1 MSKEKMLAMQKQVT
15 GKLMAA
21 ISMLLVSAILMCLT
35 SYAWF
40 ILSTAPEVSNL
51 KTTAGANGALE
62 IALQSTN
69 KDGTGRADITS
80 AVGSSHAKNSATVSN
95 TYWGNVVDLT
105 EGYGL
110 EHVTLY
116 PSRLK
121 LTPTKV
127 DGKTSYAVDTGSILQ
142 VPQFGQDGRV
152 TGLLDA
158 TKTHYDGDKFTTGNN
173 WGVNVLGAVS
183 ENVGEEDTIVL
194 TYARDIVLEQAR
206 EKVATYRAELRDK
219 METTIAEN
227 AMGIMGMFI
236 AYGANE
242 EDGLPAPPNT
252 LNDAVKNYVG
262 AMETVVADA
271 TQALRWALLANAA
284 ADDKYDSENDGDMK
298 ALGALYAAVAQM
310 PLTGDSSVFSVATE
324 NDYTEIAEAATAMAA
339 AAARVNAASTL
350 VKEGDISGA
359 GFQLVAMNQTSMYGK
374 YIGTKDNV
382 ENAMSATKYN
392 FSYNEERDT
401 EDNPFGLATEDT
413 IFTVASS
420 DPKQTNLFS
429 AIASVIG
436 DYSGDMRIWIKV
448 ERQAFETEYGTDYKR
463 VSSWAS
469 TEPTGENVIVR
480 TPLTYTIK
488 ATSATAYSD
497 WMDVDNL
504 KDAEGNYID
513 TPRMGVL
520 GQVSKQIAGINAPGT
535 IQVKI
540 IRSDV
545 AAYGYSIDLAFKSSQ
560 STNLLLQQL
569 GITRVS
575 SDTTGSDT
583 EDPATLGGGS
593 TMEFTV
599 AGDMTEEQIRGMLQ
613 GLYIVLMNSDT
624 GAIYKVAALDP
635 TSITVNW
642 AAMPVTATGTLAL
655 YEPDFGVDGTLS
667 LGGKVGDNVITALVA
682 DTELDMTAVVYLSGD
697 AVDSTVFSATQGLSL
712 NGGVNLQFASST
724 ALTPMDYDFT
734 AAETKRKDG

>member
-1 MSKEKMLAMQKQVT
+1 MSKEKILAMQKQVT

-69 KDGTGRADITS
+69 TDRNGRADITS
-80 AVGSSHAKNSATVSN
+80 AVGSSHAKNAATVSN

-158 TKTHYDGDKFTTGNN
+158 TKTHYAGDKFTTGSN

-183 ENVGEEDTIVL
+183 EKVGEEDTIVL

-206 EKVATYRAELRDK
+206 EKVAAYRAELRDK

-227 AMGIMGMFI
+227 AMGIMGLFI

-262 AMETVVADA
+262 AMEMVVADA

-284 ADDKYDSENDGDMK
+284 ADDKYNSENDEDMK

-324 NDYTEIAEAATAMAA
+324 NGYTEIADAATAMAA

-350 VKEGDISGA
+350 VKEGDITNA
-359 GFQLVAMNQTSMYGK
+359 GLQLIALEQTSMYGH
-374 YIGTKDNV
+374 YIETKSNV
-382 ENAMSATKYN
+382 EGVMAAAKYD
-392 FSYNEERDT
+392 FSINTDRVTD
-401 EDNPFGLATEDT
+401 DNWYGLATEDT
-413 IFTVASS
+413 IFTVAHTSAN
-420 DPKQTNLFS
+420 QTNLFS
-429 AIASVIG
+429 AIASVVG
-436 DYSGDMRIWIKV
+436 DYSGEMNVWLTDEEVGDDVITSWESKKP
-448 ERQAFETEYGTDYKR
+448 ERTS
-463 VSSWAS
+463 VINS
-469 TEPTGENVIVR
+469 TK
-480 TPLTYTIK
+480 LTYTIK
-488 ATSATAYSD
+488 ATSGIAYSD
-497 WMDVDNL
+497 WAEVDSL

-520 GQVSKQIAGINAPGT
+520 GQVSKQIAGIDAPGT

-540 IRSDV
+540 TRSDV
-545 AAYGYSIDLAFKSSQ
+545 TAYGYSIDLAFKSSQ
-560 STNLLLQQL
+560 GTDLLLQQL

-613 GLYIVLMNSDT
+613 GLYIVFMNSDT

-635 TSITVNW
+635 ASITVNW
-642 AAMPVTATGTLAL
+642 AAMPVTATGILTL
-655 YEPDFGVDGTLS
+655 YEPDFGADGSLS
-667 LGGKVGDNVITALVA
+667 LGSKVADNVITALA
-682 DTELDMTAVVYLSGD
+682 EDTELDMTAVVYLSGD

-724 ALTPMDYDFT
+724 TLTPMDYDFT
-734 AAETKRKDG
+734 AEETKRKDG